1 MARLRKRDL
10 TAFSEGLAE
19 LYADT
24 AAASLPDRILACLR
38 RVFPCEFAS
47 FSLLDRR
54 HGHLQTSA
62 LAPVLP
68 DWPGMAIHQRY
79 LRTDPAARH
88 ILRTGD
94 QSALK
99 ISDFVSLRQYRDLG
113 VYNEVFGRVGC
124 DRRLGFAVGPG
135 APVSL
140 VATLNRAGRDFSEEE
155 RHMLDALRPHLL
167 RANEHAQA
175 RRQADAA
182 RDRERENLGHVLGV
196 GFAEIDGSGRLLWFT
211 PRAGALLKA
220 FFPAAGHAASAEG
233 LAAVLLAR
241 ITPATLRRFAKSPH
255 DARPPAPHVLRFGGP
270 DGRRLKVC
278 LSPGTTAGHRL
289 LMLEESGGAL
299 PPPTL
304 ARALGLTAR
313 EGEVLHWVMQGKTNG
328 ELGAILAIA
337 EKTVSRHLEN
347 IYAKLG
353 VGTRTAAVRAAHEA
367 GVRM

>member
-1 MARLRKRDL
+1 MARLRQRDL
-10 TAFSEGLAE
+10 AAFSEGLAE
-19 LYADT
+19 LYADA
-24 AAASLPDRILACLR
+24 AAASLPNRILACLR

-54 HGHLQTSA
+54 RGHLQASA

-68 DWPGMAIHQRY
+68 EWPGMAAHRRY
-79 LRTDPAARH
+79 LHTDPAARH

-94 QSALK
+94 QSAVK
-99 ISDFVSLRQYRDLG
+99 ISDFVSLRQYRNLG
-113 VYNEVFGRVGC
+113 VYSEVFGRVGC
-124 DRRLGFAVGPG
+124 DRRLGFAIGPA

-155 RHMLDALRPHLL
+155 RHMLNALRPHLL
-167 RANEHAQA
+167 QANDHARIGQ
-175 RRQADAA
+175 QADAA
-182 RDRERENLGHVLGV
+182 RKRERENLGQVLGV
-196 GFAEIDGSGRLLWFT
+196 GLAEIDGAGRLLWVT
-211 PRAGALLKA
+211 PRAEALLKA
-220 FFPAAGHAASAEG
+220 FFPVAGRVASAEG
-233 LAAVLLAR
+233 LAAVLQAR
-241 ITPATLRRFAKSPH
+241 ITPAVLRRFAKSTH
-255 DARPPAPHVLRFGGP
+255 GVPAPTPHVLQFGGP

-278 LSPGTTAGHRL
+278 LSPGTAAGHWQL
-289 LMLEESGGAL
+289 LLEEARGAL
-299 PPPTL
+299 PPPAL
-304 ARALGLTAR
+304 ARALHLTER

-337 EKTVSRHLEN
+337 EKTASRHLEN